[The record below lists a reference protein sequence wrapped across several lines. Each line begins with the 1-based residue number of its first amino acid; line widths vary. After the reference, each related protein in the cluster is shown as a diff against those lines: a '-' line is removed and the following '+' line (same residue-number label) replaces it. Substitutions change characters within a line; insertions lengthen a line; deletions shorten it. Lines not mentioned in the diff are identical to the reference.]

1 MKKVRLL
8 PIAEDQQVKI
18 SLLKDKVLY
27 EAKWWGNYVDI
38 LNFWQDGITH
48 GSLDIRTTE
57 KEEDPIEILV
67 YTDGGKLY
75 QIEPQDRNAVIYHT
89 ANRLIRNL
97 TFYKTEENRWYANI
111 PEWEGSVDELEMV
124 AGADIMLDIYSQFEN
139 RITLTMSDLPLKR
152 GDLLKRVY
160 DPTVQSGSNYKVTTM
175 FQQPYDYEIWLCDVT
190 KFVFGRFPE
199 NIYIRP

>member
-1 MKKVRLL
+1 
-8 PIAEDQQVKI
+8 
-18 SLLKDKVLY
+18 
-27 EAKWWGNYVDI
+27 
-38 LNFWQDGITH
+38 
-48 GSLDIRTTE
+48 
-57 KEEDPIEILV
+57 
-67 YTDGGKLY
+67 
-75 QIEPQDRNAVIYHT
+75 
-89 ANRLIRNL
+89 